1 VTRPLHQL
9 YPRRRIRDL
18 LIPVFA
24 AACVAAMLVMAG
36 CRGSVDES
44 KLEIENLHLSL
55 LPSGAKII
63 SGSVHNGS
71 KDDVSG
77 VLVQISLFDKGNNLL
92 STVTVG
98 VDAIAAGKDQR
109 FREPIDATLDV
120 ERARVKKIVV
130 L

>member
-1 VTRPLHQL
+1 MRFSPEHSVRSRTYR
-9 YPRRRIRDL
+9 L
-18 LIPVFA
+18 LAPVFA
-24 AACVAAMLVMAG
+24 AACVAAMLAMTG

-44 KLEIENLHLSL
+44 KLDVENLHLAL

-71 KDDVSG
+71 RADVSG
-77 VLVQISLFDKGNNLL
+77 VLVQISLFDQENNLL

-98 VDAIAAGKDQR
+98 VDAIAAGKNRR
-109 FREPIDATLDV
+109 FRQPIDATLDV